1 MNQSDS
7 QFSLSLRGDIALARG
22 WLYLALAS
30 LIIAGLLTIL
40 VVSARA
46 PVLQDVLPF
55 VDLFR
60 AVLVV
65 HVDLT
70 VLVWFSAFA
79 GLFWSLGFRSYC
91 GICGWA
97 ALLLAWLGALLMSV
111 ALFVG
116 NPEPVMANYIPVL
129 RSTTFLSGLLAF
141 AAGFTILVLRAIY
154 SSLREREWSG
164 KEGALRFALFTSA
177 LAGLAALVVFDLAYR
192 KVPTTLEPK
201 PYYEMLFWGGGHLMQ
216 FVYTQ
221 LMLVA
226 WLWLASAS
234 GVVTRLSAR
243 VAIGVFAIG
252 VAAIL
257 LTPFLL
263 FQYGPE
269 TAEYR
274 IFFTRQMEY
283 GGGIA
288 AVIVTVAILAG
299 LGKAGAS
306 PADARAERSTLW
318 TSLIVFG
325 AGGVIGFMISGSNVI
340 IPAHYHGSIVGV
352 TLAFMGA
359 AYHLLPKLGFG
370 PISQRLAVWQA
381 WIYCGGQL
389 MHITG
394 LAWSG
399 GYGVQRKTA
408 GAAQGLDSIERVV
421 SMGFMG
427 LGGFIAIVGGI
438 LFLVVVFKSILGRRQ
453 AQSLAS

>member
-1 MNQSDS
+1 MNQQES
-7 QFSLSLRGDIALARG
+7 QFSLPLRGDAVLARG

-46 PVLQDVLPF
+46 PILQDVLPF

-79 GLFWSLGFRSYC
+79 GLFWTLGFRNHC
-91 GICGWA
+91 VICGWV

-129 RSTTFLSGLLAF
+129 RSPTFLAGLLAF
-141 AAGFTILVLRAIY
+141 AAGFTVLVLRAIY
-154 SSLREREWSG
+154 ASLRDRAWSG
-164 KEGALRFALFTSA
+164 REGALRFALFTSA
-177 LAGLAALVVFDLAYR
+177 LAGLAALIVFDLAYR
-192 KVPTTLEPK
+192 SVPKTLEAR
-201 PYYEMLFWGGGHLMQ
+201 PYYEMLFWGGGHLLQ

-226 WLWLASAS
+226 WLWLASVS
-234 GVVTRLSAR
+234 GAIPRLTAR
-243 VAIGVFAIG
+243 VAVGVFTVG

-257 LTPFLL
+257 LTPFVLWEH
-263 FQYGPE
+263 GPE

-274 IFFTRQMEY
+274 LFFTHQMKY

-288 AVIVTVAILAG
+288 AVLVTVAVLVG
-299 LGKAGAS
+299 LWRAGAPPS
-306 PADARAERSTLW
+306 GARAERSTLW
-318 TSLIVFG
+318 TSLVVFG
-325 AGGVIGFMISGSNVI
+325 AGGVIGFLISGSNVT

-381 WIYCGGQL
+381 WIYCVGQL

-408 GAAQGLDSIERVV
+408 GAAQGLDSIERIV

-427 LGGFIAIVGGI
+427 LGGFVAIVGGI
-438 LFLVVVFKSILGRRQ
+438 LFLVVVFKSLLGRRS
-453 AQSLAS
+453 AQNTT